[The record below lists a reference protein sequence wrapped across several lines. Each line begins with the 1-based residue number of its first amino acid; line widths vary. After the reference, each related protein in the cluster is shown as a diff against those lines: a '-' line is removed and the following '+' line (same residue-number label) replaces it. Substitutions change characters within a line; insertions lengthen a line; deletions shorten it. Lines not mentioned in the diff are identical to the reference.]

1 MPEEKVIVPLDS
13 QKTFRIFENLF
24 GNIAKYA
31 LPGTRVYVNG
41 FTAKDEVTII
51 LKNITAQELSV
62 SGEELTERFVR
73 GDASR
78 NTGGKFRIEL
88 DGDLFKVVL
97 IWKVK
102 PESGNHD
109 NSGDKVTA
117 GEIEK

>member
-1 MPEEKVIVPLDS
+1 MGLA
-13 QKTFRIFENLF
+13 
-24 GNIAKYA
+24 IAKS
-31 LPGTRVYVNG
+31 
-41 FTAKDEVTII
+41 FTEI
-51 LKNITAQELSV
+51 Q
-62 SGEELTERFVR
+62 
-73 GDASR
+73 
-78 NTGGKFRIEL
+78 GGKFRIEL